1 VSSGAAVVLLYHR
14 IASLDRDVH
23 GLAVH
28 PNRFAEQCEVL
39 GRRYE
44 VVPLREIDHSRRQ
57 VVITFDDGYA
67 DNGIE
72 ARRILAG
79 ARLPA
84 TFFVASGRIGSR
96 GEAWWDRLERM
107 VFDARHAVAA
117 IDTEVAGQRLWADM
131 RSAEARNRAHMALYW
146 RLQPLRPVTI
156 HAFLDELQVALYAE
170 TSEREEYRWMAAE
183 ELRLLSEC
191 DGVEIGAHTRTHP
204 LLAKC
209 TRDEQWEEIRG
220 SREQLEALVGKPVVT
235 FSYPYGGSNAF
246 DAVTIGLVREA
257 GFTCA
262 CTTLGG
268 AVRAGCEPFQVP
280 RNRVG
285 DWDGATFDRWLT
297 SVLSG

>member
-14 IASLDRDVH
+14 IAALDRDVH

-28 PNRFAEQCEVL
+28 PTRFAEQCEVL
-39 GRRYE
+39 VRRYE
-44 VVPLREIDHSRRQ
+44 VVPLQEIDHSRRQ

-79 ARLPA
+79 AHLPA
-84 TFFVASGRIGSR
+84 TFFITSGRIGC
-96 GEAWWDRLERM
+96 GDEAWWDRLERI
-107 VFDARHAVAA
+107 VFDAHHSVAA
-117 IDTEVAGQRLWADM
+117 IDTEVAGERLWADM
-131 RSAEARNRAHMALYW
+131 RSADARKRAHMALYW
-146 RLQPLRPVTI
+146 RLQPLNAVTI
-156 HAFLDELQVALYAE
+156 HAFLDELQVTLDADI
-170 TSEREEYRWMAAE
+170 SERDGYRWMSAE
-183 ELRLLSEC
+183 ELRTLSEC

-204 LLAKC
+204 LLARC

-220 SREQLEALVGKPVVT
+220 SREQLEAWVGKPVVT

-246 DAVTIGLVREA
+246 DAVTTSLVREA
-257 GFTCA
+257 GFACA

-268 AVRAGCEPFQVP
+268 AMRVDCAPLQVP

-297 SVLSG
+297 SLLSA

>member
-14 IASLDRDVH
+14 IAALDRDVH

-28 PNRFAEQCEVL
+28 PSRFADQCEVL
-39 GRRYE
+39 GGRYE
-44 VVPLREIDHSRRQ
+44 VVPLREVDHARRQ

-72 ARRILAG
+72 ARRILAE
-79 ARLPA
+79 AHLPA
-84 TFFVASGRIGSR
+84 TFFVTSGYIGGR
-96 GEAWWDRLERM
+96 AEAWWDRLERI
-107 VFDARHAVAA
+107 VFDARHSVAA
-117 IDTEVAGQRLWADM
+117 IDTEVAGERLWADM
-131 RSAEARNRAHMALYW
+131 RSAEARQRAHMALYW

-156 HAFLDELQVALYAE
+156 HACLDQLQAALDGD
-170 TSEREEYRWMAAE
+170 TSERENYRWMTTE
-183 ELRLLSEC
+183 ELRSLSES

-209 TRDEQWEEIRG
+209 TREEQWEEIRG
-220 SREQLEALVGKPVVT
+220 SREQLEAWVGKPVVT

-246 DAVTIGLVREA
+246 DAVTTDLVREA
-257 GFTCA
+257 GFACA

-268 AVRAGCEPFQVP
+268 AMRVDGAPLQVP

-285 DWDGATFDRWLT
+285 DWDGATFDKWLT
-297 SVLSG
+297 SLLNA